1 MLKSTFSEGII
12 IHELGGVGGEW
23 FCVWLRGASWGS
35 NELWTS
41 FRGDYVISAKD
52 VFVYVCVL
60 FSLARCL
67 WDISRSATVV
77 VILMSARR
85 A

>member
-52 VFVYVCVL
+52 VFVYVCVFCFPWPDVYGTL
-60 FSLARCL
+60 VGRPL
-67 WDISRSATVV
+67 WLSF
-77 VILMSARR
+77 
-85 A
+85 